1 MFARQRYRLRLP
13 SRTLRLGER
22 TVIMGILN
30 VTPDSFYAG
39 GRYPDAQL
47 AVEQAL
53 EMEQAGAD
61 ILDIG
66 GESTRP
72 GADPISADEEI
83 ARVLPVL
90 ESLQGKLR
98 IPISLDTQKVIV
110 AEAGLK
116 AGVEII
122 NDVSGLRSDPEL
134 ADLVKSRA
142 AALVLMHMRGSP
154 KSMHKGPFAR
164 DAMRDIVQGMRT
176 SIAIARRAGISKSKL
191 LLDPGIGFGKNYRQ
205 NFEVLARLPELAR
218 LGYPLVV
225 GASRKTFIGWALGG
239 KRQVW
244 PPEKRQWGTAGAVTT
259 AILNGAHIVRVH
271 DVSEM
276 GQVARVVDLVLS
288 AASRARSGRETT
300 VRYNW

>member
-1 MFARQRYRLRLP
+1 MFTRLRHRLRLP
-13 SRTLRLGER
+13 SRTLRLGQR
-22 TVIMGILN
+22 TLIMGILN

-39 GRYPDAQL
+39 GRYPDAQS
-47 AVEQAL
+47 AVRQAFEL
-53 EMEQAGAD
+53 EQAGAD

-98 IPISLDTQKVIV
+98 IPISLDTQKATV
-110 AEAGLK
+110 AEAGLRT
-116 AGVEII
+116 GVEII
-122 NDVSGLRSDPEL
+122 NDVSGLRTDPQL
-134 ADLVKSRA
+134 AHLVRSRG
-142 AALVLMHMRGSP
+142 AALVLMHIRGSP
-154 KSMHKGPFAR
+154 RSMQKGPFAR
-164 DAMRDIVQGMRT
+164 DVIRDIVQGLRA
-176 SIAIARRAGISKSKL
+176 SIAGAHRAGIPESKL
-191 LLDPGIGFGKNYRQ
+191 LLDPGIGFGKNYKQ

-225 GASRKTFIGWALGG
+225 GASRKMFIGWALGG

-244 PPEKRQWGTAGAVTT
+244 PAEKREWGTAAAVTT

-271 DVSEM
+271 DVNEM
-276 GQVARVVDLVLS
+276 SQVARIADLILS
-288 AASRARSGRETT
+288 VAGR
-300 VRYNW
+300 R

>member
-1 MFARQRYRLRLP
+1 
-13 SRTLRLGER
+13 
-22 TVIMGILN
+22 MGILN

-39 GRYPDAQL
+39 GRYPDAQS
-47 AVEQAL
+47 AVERAFEL
-53 EMEQAGAD
+53 ERAGAD

-72 GADPISADEEI
+72 GAAPISADEET

-90 ESLQGKLR
+90 ESLHGKLR
-98 IPISLDTQKVIV
+98 IPISLDTQKATV
-110 AEAGLK
+110 AEAGLR

-122 NDVSGLRSDPEL
+122 NDVSGLRGDPKL
-134 ADLVKSRA
+134 ADLVRRRG

-164 DAMRDIVQGMRT
+164 DAMRDVVQGLRA
-176 SIAIARRAGISKSKL
+176 SIATARKAGIAESKL

-205 NFEVLARLPELAR
+205 NFELLARLAELSR
-218 LGYPLVV
+218 LGYPLVLGV
-225 GASRKTFIGWALGG
+225 SRKGFIGWGLGANG
-239 KRQVW
+239 QVW
-244 PPEKRQWGTAGAVTT
+244 AAEKREWGTAAAVTT

-276 GQVARVVDLVLS
+276 TQVARIADAVLS
-288 AASRARSGRETT
+288 AAVTS
-300 VRYNW
+300 

>member
-1 MFARQRYRLRLP
+1 MFTRSRYRLRLP

-22 TVIMGILN
+22 TLIMGVVN

-47 AVEQAL
+47 AVGRAFEL
-53 EMEQAGAD
+53 EQAGAD

-90 ESLQGKLR
+90 EGLQGKLR
-98 IPISLDTQKVIV
+98 IPISLDTQKAAV
-110 AEAGLK
+110 ADVGLR

-122 NDVSGLRSDPEL
+122 NDVSGLRADPPL
-134 ADLVKSRA
+134 AGLVRSRG
-142 AALVLMHMRGSP
+142 AALVLVHMRGSP
-154 KSMHKGPFAR
+154 RSMHKGPFAR
-164 DAMRDIVQGMRT
+164 HAIRDIVRGLRA
-176 SIAIARRAGISKSKL
+176 SIAEARRAGIPKSKL
-191 LLDPGIGFGKNYRQ
+191 LLDPGIGFGKNYKQ

-225 GASRKTFIGWALGG
+225 GAARKKFIGWALGG

-244 PPEKRQWGTAGAVTT
+244 PAEKRQWGSAAAVTA

-271 DVSEM
+271 DVNEM
-276 GQVARVVDLVLS
+276 WQAARIADLILS
-288 AASRARSGRETT
+288 ATGRS
-300 VRYNW
+300 

>member
-1 MFARQRYRLRLP
+1 MFTRQRYRLSLP

-47 AVEQAL
+47 AVEQAF
-53 EMEQAGAD
+53 EMERAGAD

-90 ESLQGKLR
+90 ERLQGKLR

-122 NDVSGLRSDPEL
+122 NDVSGLRTDPEL
-134 ADLVKSRA
+134 AYMVKSRA
-142 AALVLMHMRGSP
+142 AVLVLMHMRGFP
-154 KSMHKGPFAR
+154 RSMHKGPFAR
-164 DAMRDIVQGMRT
+164 GVMRDVAQGLRS
-176 SIAIARRAGISKSKL
+176 SIAAARRAGIPKSKL

-218 LGYPLVV
+218 LGYPLLV
-225 GASRKTFIGWALGG
+225 GVSRKAFIGWALGG
-239 KRQVW
+239 KRHFW
-244 PPEKRQWGTAGAVTT
+244 PPERRQWGTAAAVST

-271 DVSEM
+271 DISEM
-276 GQVARVVDLVLS
+276 WQVARITDLALS
-288 AASRARSGRETT
+288 AASRT
-300 VRYNW
+300 

>member
-1 MFARQRYRLRLP
+1 
-13 SRTLRLGER
+13 
-22 TVIMGILN
+22 MGILN

-47 AVEQAL
+47 AVRRAFEL
-53 EMEQAGAD
+53 EQAGAD

-72 GADPISADEEI
+72 GADPISADEEM

-98 IPISLDTQKVIV
+98 IPISLDTQKVTV
-110 AEAGLK
+110 AEAGLRT
-116 AGVEII
+116 GVEII
-122 NDVSGLRSDPEL
+122 NDVSGLRTDPQI
-134 ADLVKSRA
+134 ADVARRRG

-164 DAMRDIVQGMRT
+164 DVVGDVLQGLRA
-176 SIAIARRAGISKSKL
+176 SIGAARRAGIAQSKI
-191 LLDPGIGFGKNYRQ
+191 LLDPGIGFAKNYGQ
-205 NFEVLARLPELAR
+205 NFELLARLPELSR

-225 GASRKTFIGWALGG
+225 GPSRKTFIGWALGG
-239 KRQVW
+239 KGQVW
-244 PPEKRQWGTAGAVTT
+244 PAEKRQWGTAAAVTI

-276 GQVARVVDLVLS
+276 AQTARIAD
-288 AASRARSGRETT
+288 AALLADGRG
-300 VRYNW
+300 

>member
-1 MFARQRYRLRLP
+1 MFTRSRYRLRLP
-13 SRTLRLGER
+13 TRTLRLGER
-22 TVIMGILN
+22 TLIMGILN

-39 GRYPDAQL
+39 GRYPDAQS
-47 AVEQAL
+47 AVRRAFEL
-53 EMEQAGAD
+53 EQAGAD

-72 GADPISADEEI
+72 GADPISADEEV

-98 IPISLDTQKVIV
+98 IPVSLDTRKASV
-110 AEAGLK
+110 AEAGLR

-122 NDVSGLRSDPEL
+122 NDVSGLRGDPQL
-134 ADLVKSRA
+134 ADLVKRRG

-154 KSMHKGPFAR
+154 RSMYKGPFAR
-164 DAMRDIVQGMRT
+164 DVIRDVVQGLRA
-176 SIAIARRAGISKSKL
+176 SIAVARRAGISESSL

-205 NFEVLARLPELAR
+205 NFELLARLRELGR

-239 KRQVW
+239 KGQVW
-244 PPEKRQWGTAGAVTT
+244 PAEKRQWGTAAAVTT

-276 GQVARVVDLVLS
+276 AQAARIADSVLS
-288 AASRARSGRETT
+288 AGGRA
-300 VRYNW
+300 